1 MIIYLIGGMLIGGLI
16 GIIIMCLIYSGKDE

>member
-16 GIIIMCLIYSGKDE
+16 GIIIMFLIYSGKDE